1 MGAIYMVLT
10 FSIMVPMVLLTDAII
25 NYLSAELQT
34 NDSDIQAG
42 IRARFVSSLLTDS
55 CPQAL
60 NHGIEEVIVGD
71 ATRTVDGFA
80 EGKVRYFIFNVQP
93 DLPDQRGSAYVLR
106 GLTDQKKQPKLSL
119 DDMLPIPKSDAKTD
133 CSSSS
138 YKSPVFTRYAVC
150 PVPERRMLSGT
161 SADWRWK
168 WLDDGEEP
176 STSRD
181 YLHCPDG
188 LLLTRK

>member
-1 MGAIYMVLT
+1 MGPIYMVLT

-42 IRARFVSSLLTDS
+42 ISARFASSLLTDS
-55 CPQAL
+55 CTQAL
-60 NHGIEEVIVGD
+60 NRGIEEVTVGD
-71 ATRTVDGFA
+71 AMRDARSFADG
-80 EGKVRYFIFNVQP
+80 KIRYFIFNVQP

-106 GLTDQKKQPKLSL
+106 GLTDQKKQSDLSL
-119 DDMLPIPKSDAKTD
+119 DNMLPIAKAD
-133 CSSSS
+133 CPGS
-138 YKSPVFTRYAVC
+138 YKLPVFTRYAVC
-150 PVPERRMLSGT
+150 PVPERRMLSRT
-161 SADWRWK
+161 SADWRWQ
-168 WLDDGEEP
+168 WLDDPEEL

-181 YLHCPDG
+181 YLYCPDG

>member
-25 NYLSAELQT
+25 NYLSPQLQT

-42 IRARFVSSLLTDS
+42 ISARFLSSLLTDS
-55 CPQAL
+55 CAQAL
-60 NHGIEEVIVGD
+60 SRGIEEVIVGD
-71 ATRTVDGFA
+71 ATRTVNGFA
-80 EGKVRYFIFNVQP
+80 KGEVRYFIFNVQP
-93 DLPDQRGSAYVLR
+93 DLPDQRGSAYLLR
-106 GLTDQKKQPKLSL
+106 GLTDQEEQSDLSL
-119 DDMLPIPKSDAKTD
+119 DNMLPIAKTD
-133 CSSSS
+133 CSSS
-138 YKSPVFTRYAVC
+138 YKLPVFTRYAVC
-150 PVPERRMLSGT
+150 PVPERRMLSRT